1 MPRYRF
7 RRARGQRNTINV
19 PRWRRDTGRSEQK
32 DRRTSESQRFRF
44 VPQAQFRLASE
55 ECPRINGFSRFAF
68 VNARNTAEKSSN
80 HQEQKD
86 SSPRRQRIYGYVP
99 LHGAAIAKRRVPH
112 HQRSTADFAI
122 REEQSGKIHHP
133 QNKNMHHVPRHS
145 AAIAKRECPTI
156 KCPRQFRVIREEQN
170 IEDQHPHEEAA
181 HLNRPTTSSFALCRN
196 NMSFTNHLR
205 RGREKPFRIQVF
217 IYEEPEIRSSTTAAI
232 LEHTTLQNFTI
243 KSPIPF
249 LL

>member
-1 MPRYRF
+1 MPRYRS

-19 PRWRRDTGRSEQK
+19 PRWCHDTRRSEQK
-32 DRRTSESQRFRF
+32 VRRTSESQSFRF

-68 VNARNTAEKSSN
+68 VNARNMAEESINHQSGMLVFVPQAQYRLASEVCPRINGYSRFAFVNARNMAEKSIN

-99 LHGAAIAKRRVPH
+99 PHGAAIAKRRVHH
-112 HQRSTADFAI
+112 HQRSTADFTI

-170 IEDQHPHEEAA
+170 TEDQHPHEEAA
-181 HLNRPTTSSFALCRN
+181 HLNRPTTSSFALRRN
-196 NMSFTNHLR
+196 NMSFTNHL
-205 RGREKPFRIQVF
+205 
-217 IYEEPEIRSSTTAAI
+217 
-232 LEHTTLQNFTI
+232 
-243 KSPIPF
+243 
-249 LL
+249 